1 MLHLKYTASENVNLR
16 AAYTRTFSRANFGDM
31 NPGETVDVSSGVNRI
46 TKGNP
51 DLLPTF
57 SNNFDVM
64 GEYFLK
70 DIGLITAG
78 VFYKDLSNYI
88 FKDLSVQNIN
98 SINYLVT
105 QPKNIKDASL
115 IGFEMGITKRFTEWK
130 NFFGGFGV
138 DLNFSMID
146 SKLDVSRFSSAGT
159 LVATDRTTLPNQ
171 SKFLFN
177 SALFYEKYGFMFKIA
192 GNYRGNSVETINQNL
207 GPDYYISA
215 KSNFTVDLSA
225 DYSINDKIKIFME
238 VRNITNEPFKQY
250 LGNNQNRITNSEWSA
265 INGQLGVK
273 FQIF

>member
-1 MLHLKYTASENVNLR
+1 
-16 AAYTRTFSRANFGDM
+16 M

-98 SINYLVT
+98 SVNYLVT

-115 IGFEMGITKRFTEWK
+115 LGFEMGITKRFTEWK

-177 SALFYEKYGFMFKIA
+177 SAIFYEKYGFINLSDSGKMFLPMK
-192 GNYRGNSVETINQNL
+192 TIEEL
-207 GPDYYISA
+207 
-215 KSNFTVDLSA
+215 F
-225 DYSINDKIKIFME
+225 E
-238 VRNITNEPFKQY
+238 
-250 LGNNQNRITNSEWSA
+250 
-265 INGQLGVK
+265 
-273 FQIF
+273 